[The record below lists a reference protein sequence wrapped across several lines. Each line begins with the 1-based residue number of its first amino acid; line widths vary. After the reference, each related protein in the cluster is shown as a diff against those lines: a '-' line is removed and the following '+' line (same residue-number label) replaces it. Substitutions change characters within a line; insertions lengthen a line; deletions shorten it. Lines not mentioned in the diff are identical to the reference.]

1 MVRVCALR
9 TNHPSTFFLMPNWM
23 ERTKSPNWW
32 WQSLVSREK
41 ALVRRYATSD
51 EFPSKSCDWLRT
63 KLSFRFQKQL
73 LSNLP
78 LHSEFS
84 WFTSRLRAAAA
95 EFDELLVSLPIL
107 HIYQQVNCIFPTHTF
122 ILLSME
128 MLMLQ
133 RCMFSVTSL
142 NSRRVL
148 LARWWWSVGTI
159 EPKERSGPRM
169 LSGYVAAL
177 PDEVPPPSRSG
188 DRFCNKQGRKD
199 DADQTWRCWSQNRS
213 KWRTDTGCTK
223 EKLPSWWCFHC

>member
-1 MVRVCALR
+1 MACSRSSDEKGIWQVSWGERHIMVRVCALR

-51 EFPSKSCDWLRT
+51 EFPSKSCEWLRT

-122 ILLSME
+122 ILLTME
-128 MLMLQ
+128 MLMLHGACLVCQ
-133 RCMFSVTSL
+133 AWI
-142 NSRRVL
+142 RV
-148 LARWWWSVGTI
+148 V
-159 EPKERSGPRM
+159 
-169 LSGYVAAL
+169 YCL
-177 PDEVPPPSRSG
+177 PDDGGQWEP
-188 DRFCNKQGRKD
+188 
-199 DADQTWRCWSQNRS
+199 
-213 KWRTDTGCTK
+213 
-223 EKLPSWWCFHC
+223 